1 MFCNSGYILILSAH
15 NVRSPQLKNSGSKT
29 PLKPKTPFKWLLM
42 DIIPSIPLIVLTG
55 DNNFS
60 NYLLIVDSYSRIPKI
75 YEREN
80 KNTEDV
86 MYKLDIFRQYLEK

>member
-1 MFCNSGYILILSAH
+1 
-15 NVRSPQLKNSGSKT
+15 
-29 PLKPKTPFKWLLM
+29 M